1 MEDFICNVM
10 YRWSPIIFSYRVDQ
24 MEGNKGFIVDVKI
37 LLCFDF
43 DGNLTCIPT
52 KDGLHLLK
60 NQEIPLCDEVF
71 PFDNKS
77 E

>member
-1 MEDFICNVM
+1 MTRTCIGYILVVFVV
-10 YRWSPIIFSYRVDQ
+10 YSYRVEK
-24 MEGNKGFIVDVKI
+24 MEDYGGFFVDVKI